1 MTPSPVS
8 RGPLW
13 LLWTATLAAPFLG
26 RNLPGDREW
35 FALLLVSGLAN
46 LVLMTMILRPGL
58 PKEFRRSTWQEKL
71 GFILKGVTSLFLI
84 LGLCLIV
91 VAWCFRGLLF
101 YRG

>member
-1 MTPSPVS
+1 
-8 RGPLW
+8 
-13 LLWTATLAAPFLG
+13 
-26 RNLPGDREW
+26 
-35 FALLLVSGLAN
+35 
-46 LVLMTMILRPGL
+46 MTMILRPGL